1 VSALSLA
8 PWLLA
13 LAALVGGGGVG
24 LIERA
29 NYLQEKAA
37 RAQDLVAGQQAVL
50 ARQAADAKRAKDLE
64 DQHAAEI
71 ATLKEQAHARTLAIA
86 HAIQGAPASD
96 ACAGSPAMRA
106 LFDGLRARPAAAGA
120 GPAPAAARARAA
132 VPR

>member
-1 VSALSLA
+1 VSGLSLA

-13 LAALVGGGGVG
+13 LAALVGGGGFG

-37 RAQDLVAGQQAVL
+37 RAQDLSAAQQAVL
-50 ARQAADAKRAKDLE
+50 AQQAADAKRTKDLE

-71 ATLKEQAHARTLAIA
+71 AGLKEQAHARTLAIA
-86 HAIQGAPASD
+86 QAPTTD

-120 GPAPAAARARAA
+120 GPAPAAAGARAA